1 MTLKQR
7 LEAIE
12 ADISLLA
19 YDAIVNAANAP
30 LQMGGGVDGAIRRK
44 AGIEMENDLRKIGRC
59 PPGDAI
65 ITKGYRLA
73 AKYVIHTVAPMW
85 NSGHSESQKDELLA
99 SCYRNALIIAS
110 QKELSSIAFPA
121 IGTGIYG
128 WPPHRAAK
136 IAFST
141 VVDHLQSH
149 ALPERIVFCC
159 FSREDLER
167 YGALIDELAA

>member
-1 MTLKQR
+1 MMLKQR

-44 AGIEMENDLRKIGRC
+44 AGIEMEHDLRKIGRC
-59 PPGDAI
+59 APGDAI

-73 AKYVIHTVAPMW
+73 AKYAIHTVAPMW
-85 NSGHSESQKDELLA
+85 NSGHSETQKDALLA
-99 SCYRNALIIAS
+99 SCYSNAMRLAS
-110 QKELSSIAFPA
+110 ENNLSPIAFPA

-128 WPPHRAAK
+128 WPPERAAQ
-136 IAFST
+136 IAFPT
-141 VVDHLQSH
+141 VVNHMRSY
-149 ALPERIVFCC
+149 ASPERVVFCC
-159 FSREDLER
+159 FSRPDLER
-167 YGALIDELAA
+167 YLALINGLDE

>member
-1 MTLKQR
+1 MNLKQR

-19 YDAIVNAANAP
+19 FDAIANAANAP

-59 PPGDAI
+59 APGDAI

-73 AKYVIHTVAPMW
+73 AKHVIHTVAPMW
-85 NSGHSESQKDELLA
+85 NSGHSEKQKDELLA
-99 SCYRNALIIAS
+99 SCYGNALRLAS
-110 QKELSSIAFPA
+110 ENGLLTIAFPA

-128 WPPHRAAK
+128 WPPDRASQ

-141 VVDHLQSH
+141 VVNHLRFN
-149 ALPERIVFCC
+149 ALPERVIFCC
-159 FSREDLER
+159 FSRSDLDR
-167 YGALIDELAA
+167 YLTLIHSPDA

>member
-1 MTLKQR
+1 MTLKHR

-59 PPGDAI
+59 APGDAI

-85 NSGHSESQKDELLA
+85 NSGHSESQKDELLT
-99 SCYRNALIIAS
+99 SCYRNAMRLAS
-110 QKELSSIAFPA
+110 ENSLSTIAFPA

-128 WPPHRAAK
+128 WPPDRASQ

-141 VVDHLQSH
+141 ISSHLRTRD
-149 ALPERIVFCC
+149 LPERVIFCC
-159 FSREDLER
+159 FSRADLDR
-167 YGALIDELAA
+167 YHALINGLED